1 MFATRTI
8 KLRALWRHPLNSI
21 KRKEFRTN
29 SGSFVLGSGGSRS
42 RVWTNLAAI
51 VRHPFST
58 NKRKTWRDA
67 VRFAAVEN
75 LGSSESKV
83 ADLAGLSDP
92 EFHSMLYDQ
101 YVGNSLAQFQPSE
114 YVEIAKSPP
123 VSAGGDVKLIAYY
136 LPQFHPFPENEE
148 WWGKGFTEWR
158 NVARAFPLFDGHYQ
172 PRVPG
177 ELGYY
182 DLRAPQVMKRQVE
195 LAKLYGISAFCFHFY
210 WFAGKRLMEL
220 PVDHYLATPEL
231 DLPFSFCWAN
241 ENWSRRWDGSES
253 DILIAQQH
261 SPADDIA
268 FLHEVERYFR
278 DPRYL
283 RIDGKPVLTIY
294 RPSLLPNALET
305 TERLRAEAR
314 KLGYPDLYLISTN
327 SFGFLDYQAFGFD
340 ALSEFPPHNVNT
352 PNLQGR
358 LRLSKYREGWRIRH
372 YADVV
377 ANERG
382 RSVPAG
388 KVHHPGVMP
397 SWDNSARRPTGGEI
411 IHGSTPA
418 LFGKMLDNAINRT
431 KANPIGQRLVFIN
444 AWNEWAEGAYLE
456 PDAKFG
462 YAYLQ
467 ECANALVRYED
478 GRGGQII
485 KTDRLMASDARRI
498 LLCSHHVGHELFGG
512 ERSFLDVAKALHVN
526 GFNVCVVLPNRT
538 NVQYVEELK
547 QYSSEIRIISY
558 SQWKRNASGSL
569 SPVPIFLKAID
580 DFKPDLVYVNTIVI
594 TAPLMAAR
602 IRLIPTMVHAREIIR
617 HDPELCAQIGLEAEA
632 IVSQVWRSADHMI
645 ANSCVTAQCF
655 GEPERTSVIPN
666 VVSAEGLGEANES
679 SDGIVRFGIISSN
692 LPKKGF
698 EDVIELARL
707 CEHTAPKARF
717 LVIGS
722 TQRPLIA
729 EYIAGKIPAPPNV
742 EFVDYQSRAVDA
754 IRRVNVILNFSHFQ
768 ESFGRTILEG
778 MVAARPAIVY
788 NWGAVAELVEHG
800 KTGFV
805 IPFKAPHAAVPFVKQ
820 LCENPELL
828 KAMSLK
834 ARARAMSKYSFGEF
848 SRNLG
853 DACHQL
859 IDRSAARPDRYSKVR
874 ATRLSKIENV
884 TIDIVVCVHNAL
896 EDVRRCIPSVVDNL
910 RGNHR
915 LIIVDDGSSTET
927 QRYLAEVTFGAPNII
942 LKRNEHAVGYT
953 VAANL
958 GLSVSEASLVILLNS
973 DTIVTSGWAEKMA
986 DAVFNTPGGGIVSA
1000 MSNAASFQS
1009 LPEVASDGFQT
1020 PVNELPRGISPEDL
1034 NRLCEQ
1040 WATEEAL
1047 VVPLVHGFCFGIT
1060 RDTLNTLGLF
1070 DEVNFK
1076 DGYGEE
1082 NEYCFRAVAA
1092 GIWPVIA
1099 AHTFVFHAKTKSYT
1113 NERRNKLVQRAQRK
1127 LYDMY
1132 GQDLFEAAVAIL
1144 REHPVLTRMREQAKR
1159 VALDVDQEVA

>member
-1 MFATRTI
+1 MLVTKTT

-21 KRKEFRTN
+21 KRKEFRN
-29 SGSFVLGSGGSRS
+29 GGSLASRSGGSRI
-42 RVWTNLAAI
+42 WTNVAAI
-51 VRHPFST
+51 LRHPFSP
-58 NKRKTWRDA
+58 NKRRTWRDS
-67 VRFAAVEN
+67 VRFATVANPMGRSEN
-75 LGSSESKV
+75 KI
-83 ADLAGLSDP
+83 ADLTGLSDS

-101 YVGNSLAQFQPSE
+101 YVRNSLAQFHPSE

-123 VSAGGDVKLIAYY
+123 GPAGGDMKLIAYY

-241 ENWSRRWDGSES
+241 ENWSRRWDGSEN

-283 RIDGKPVLTIY
+283 RIDGRPVLTIY

-305 TERLRAEAR
+305 TERLRTEAR

-358 LRLSKYREGWRIRH
+358 LRLSKYRSGWRIRH

-382 RSVPAG
+382 RSVQAG

-397 SWDNSARRPTGGEI
+397 SWDNSARRPAGGEI

-418 LFGKMLDNAINRT
+418 LFGKMLDHAIHRAQ
-431 KANPIGQRLVFIN
+431 ANPVGQRLVFIN

-467 ECANALVRYED
+467 ECVNALVRYENT
-478 GRGGQII
+478 RGGQVI
-485 KTDRLMASDARRI
+485 KTDLLMASGAKRI

-512 ERSFLDVAKALHVN
+512 ERSFLDVAKALFEN
-526 GFNVCVVLPNRT
+526 GFNVSVVLPNRT
-538 NVQYVEELK
+538 NAEYVEALK
-547 QYSSEIRIISY
+547 QYSTEVRIISY
-558 SQWKRNASGSL
+558 SQWNRKGPGSL
-569 SPVPIFLKAID
+569 SSVPTFLEAID
-580 DFKPDLVYVNTIVI
+580 DFKPDLVYANTIVI

-602 IRLIPTMVHAREIIR
+602 VRSIPTIVHAREIIK
-617 HDPELCAQIGLEAEA
+617 HDPELCDQIGLEAEA
-632 IVSQVWRSADHMI
+632 IVSQVWRSADHII
-645 ANSCVTAQCF
+645 ANSDATARCF
-655 GEPERTSVIPN
+655 GEPERMTVIPN
-666 VVSAEGLGEANES
+666 VVSDEGLGEANES
-679 SDGIVRFGIISSN
+679 SDGFVRFGIISSN

-707 CEHTAPKARF
+707 CEHTVPKARF

-722 TQRPLIA
+722 TQRELIA
-729 EYIAGKIPAPPNV
+729 KYVAGKLESPSNV
-742 EFVDYQSRAVDA
+742 EFVDYQSQAIDA
-754 IRRVNVILNFSHFQ
+754 IRRINVVLNFSHFQ

-805 IPFKAPHAAVPFVKQ
+805 IPFKALHAAVPFVKQ
-820 LCENPELL
+820 LCENEELL
-828 KAMSLK
+828 KEMSLS
-834 ARARAMSKYSFGEF
+834 ARARAVSNYSFGEF

-853 DACHQL
+853 GACRQL
-859 IDRSAARPDRYSKVR
+859 IDRSAVRPDRYSKVR
-874 ATRLSKIENV
+874 GARLSKIENA
-884 TIDIVVCVHNAL
+884 TIDIVVCVHNAID
-896 EDVRRCIPSVVDNL
+896 DVRRCIPSVIDNL
-910 RGNHR
+910 QDNHR
-915 LIIVDDGSSTET
+915 LIIVDDGSDSET
-927 QRYLAEVTFGAPNII
+927 QRYLEDIASSLPGII
-942 LKRNEHAVGYT
+942 LRRNEYAVGYT

-958 GLSVSEASLVILLNS
+958 GLSTSEASLVILLNS

-986 DAVFNTPGGGIVSA
+986 DAVFSTPGGGIVSA

-1009 LPEVASDGFQT
+1009 LPDVVSDGPQT
-1020 PVNELPRGISPEDL
+1020 PINDLPVGLSPEDL
-1034 NRLCEQ
+1034 NRMCEQ
-1040 WATEEAL
+1040 WAPERGV

-1070 DEVNFK
+1070 DDVNFK

-1099 AHTFVFHAKTKSYT
+1099 THTFVFHAKTKSYT
-1113 NERRNKLVQRAQRK
+1113 SERRSKLVQRAQRK

-1132 GQDLFEAAVAIL
+1132 GQDLFEAAVAVL
-1144 REHPVLTRMREQAKR
+1144 RDHPVLNNMREQAKR
-1159 VALDVDQEVA
+1159 IKLDASQEVA